1 MMIEV
6 FESFEFLNNTV
17 FLEKLLFFLERSSCI
32 LTLIDLYNKMCRIEN
47 KIVPDLS
54 KKRLLEE
61 NCIFEKFKNFNY
73 CFFCKFIKSCD

>member
-17 FLEKLLFFLERSSCI
+17 FLENLLFFLERSSCI

-54 KKRLLEE
+54 KKKIARGKLY
-61 NCIFEKFKNFNY
+61 F
-73 CFFCKFIKSCD
+73 